1 MIQSIIVYRNPL
13 EAAFWTGG
21 FPNLFPIFC
30 GGVGFILTMI
40 LLTKI
45 YDPNFRKNST
55 LISNLYLVISA
66 IVGIGITWFLWI

>member
-45 YDPNFRKNST
+45 YDPNFRKT
-55 LISNLYLVISA
+55 QL
-66 IVGIGITWFLWI
+66 